1 MSRNLLLGLV
11 ALAALHPCPGSAA
24 GNDEGAAPGIAEAQ
38 AFVDEA
44 EAQLAQAREHLN
56 RTLWVKQNFITF
68 DTDLLAANATE
79 NYNNLIVDLLGRAK
93 SYDGMDLP
101 DELARKLELLKRQID
116 VPPPDDPAKSAEL
129 ARLTTELDSM
139 YGQGEYCEDGKCRDL
154 EELSELMRTSRD
166 EAALLDAWTGWH
178 GIAPPMKDKYARMVA
193 IANEGARDL
202 GFADVGSFWQSRY
215 DMPPADFVAETDRLW
230 NEVKPLYQALHCHV
244 RAKLGEAYGTDV
256 VPPTGPIP
264 AHLLGNMWA
273 QEWGNIYDLVAPEG
287 AGQGYDLTEILEARE
302 FDAKAIVRTAEG
314 FFTSLGFTPLPETF
328 WQRSLLT
335 KPEDREVVCHASAW
349 DLDDQEDLRIKMC
362 VKINEE
368 DFRTAHHELGHNF
381 YFRAYKDQPLLF
393 RDGANDGFHEAIG
406 DTIALSITPEYLV
419 KIDLLDQAPDASRDT
434 GLLLRQALDG
444 VAFLPFGLLVDH
456 WRWQVFSG
464 EVEPAEY
471 NAAWWK
477 LREDFQGIKA
487 PVARRPDAFDPGAKY
502 HIPGNVPYMRYFLAR
517 ILQYQ
522 LHQAA
527 CAQAG
532 VEGPLH
538 RCSIYDDKQGGQR
551 LQAMLA
557 MGASRPWPEVLQA
570 FTGTDRLDATA
581 LLAYFAPLKTW
592 LDEQNRDRQCG
603 W

>member
-24 GNDEGAAPGIAEAQ
+24 GDDKVAAPGVAEAQ

-44 EAQLAQAREHLN
+44 EAQLARARELWN

-79 NYNNLIVDLLGRAK
+79 NYNNLIVGLLGRAK
-93 SYDGMDLP
+93 AFDGLDLP
-101 DELARKLELLKRQID
+101 DELARKLALLKRQID
-116 VPPPDDPAKSAEL
+116 VPPPDDPVKSAEL

-139 YGQGEYCEDGKCRDL
+139 YGQAKYCKAGKCRDL
-154 EELSELMRTSRD
+154 DELSELMRTSRD

-230 NEVKPLYQALHCHV
+230 NEVKPLYQSLHCHV

-273 QEWGNIYDLVAPEG
+273 QEWGNIYDLVAPED
-287 AGQGYDLTEILEARE
+287 ADKGYDLTEILEARE
-302 FDAKAIVRTAEG
+302 FDAEGIVRTAEG
-314 FFTSLGFTPLPETF
+314 FFTSLGFSPLPETF

-362 VKINEE
+362 VRINEE

-393 RDGANDGFHEAIG
+393 RDGANDGFHEA
-406 DTIALSITPEYLV
+406 
-419 KIDLLDQAPDASRDT
+419 
-434 GLLLRQALDG
+434 
-444 VAFLPFGLLVDH
+444 
-456 WRWQVFSG
+456 
-464 EVEPAEY
+464 
-471 NAAWWK
+471 
-477 LREDFQGIKA
+477 
-487 PVARRPDAFDPGAKY
+487 
-502 HIPGNVPYMRYFLAR
+502 
-517 ILQYQ
+517 
-522 LHQAA
+522 
-527 CAQAG
+527 
-532 VEGPLH
+532 
-538 RCSIYDDKQGGQR
+538 
-551 LQAMLA
+551 
-557 MGASRPWPEVLQA
+557 
-570 FTGTDRLDATA
+570 
-581 LLAYFAPLKTW
+581 
-592 LDEQNRDRQCG
+592 
-603 W
+603 

>member
-11 ALAALHPCPGSAA
+11 ALAALHPSPGSAA
-24 GNDEGAAPGIAEAQ
+24 GDGQVVAPGVAEAQ
-38 AFVDEA
+38 AFIDEA
-44 EAQLAQAREHLN
+44 EAQLAQARELWN

-79 NYNNLIVDLLGRAK
+79 NYNNLIVGLLGRAK
-93 SYDGMDLP
+93 AYDGMDLP
-101 DELARKLELLKRQID
+101 GELARKLELLKRQID

-139 YGQGEYCEDGKCRDL
+139 YGQGEYCQDGKCRDL
-154 EELSELMRTSRD
+154 EELSELMRSSRN

-178 GIAPPMKDKYARMVA
+178 SIAPPMKDKYVRMVT

-256 VPPTGPIP
+256 VPPAGPIP

-273 QEWGNIYDLVAPEG
+273 QEWGNIYDLVAPED
-287 AGQGYDLTEILEARE
+287 ADQGYDLTEILEARK
-302 FDAKAIVRTAEG
+302 FDAEGIVRTAEG
-314 FFTSLGFTPLPETF
+314 FFTSLGFSPLPETF

-362 VKINEE
+362 VRINEE

-419 KIDLLDQAPDASRDT
+419 RIGLLDQAPDASRDT

-444 VAFLPFGLLVDH
+444 VAFLPFGLLVDR

-464 EVEPAEY
+464 EAGPTEY
-471 NAAWWK
+471 NATWWQ
-477 LREDFQGIKA
+477 LREDYQGIKA
-487 PVARRPDAFDPGAKY
+487 PVARPPDAFDPGAKY

-522 LHQAA
+522 FHQAA

-532 VEGPLH
+532 FEGPLH
-538 RCSIYDDKQGGQR
+538 RCSIYDDKEVGQG